1 MKQSITKTTRIA
13 LFVFTFFVGSAFV
26 NAQTPVTVEPK
37 DGIAA
42 AQAQTAPLVP
52 QNTAATK
59 ALQAAPVASQNE
71 ATTEKVDAP
80 TAVKA
85 VATTPKPP
93 KPKETVAAATPKD
106 ALAAAS
112 ANLIEATKEYKASS
126 TELLAMQEQEL
137 AKAVAKLED
146 LKALVTDGLVAKAT
160 LESEEQSVSA
170 LRARFEATQKQ
181 IADSENRISQIK
193 AEQELAKKRAA
204 SPVKLVA
211 KAYVPFN
218 TNSTILRSNGAGSW
232 SLGGFGD
239 VQSFFQSSFGHSLP
253 TSAVGQSATH
263 NRLNYD
269 HRNAVDVALHPDS
282 AEGRAL
288 IGFLQSRGIP
298 FLAFRGAVPGVAT
311 GPHIHIGSPS
321 HRLS

>member
-1 MKQSITKTTRIA
+1 
-13 LFVFTFFVGSAFV
+13 
-26 NAQTPVTVEPK
+26 
-37 DGIAA
+37 
-42 AQAQTAPLVP
+42 
-52 QNTAATK
+52 
-59 ALQAAPVASQNE
+59 
-71 ATTEKVDAP
+71 
-80 TAVKA
+80 
-85 VATTPKPP
+85 
-93 KPKETVAAATPKD
+93 
-106 ALAAAS
+106 
-112 ANLIEATKEYKASS
+112 
-126 TELLAMQEQEL
+126 
-137 AKAVAKLED
+137 